1 MEFDFQE
8 DNLQTEHLFMVKR
21 VCRVCGVEKDLLADF
36 YKCRKD
42 PTLESSYAYECK
54 SCAIMRNKDNYHK
67 KKMDKDPHAMKMDT
81 QGMSMPLDP
90 NDPEYAK
97 KQKESEIKSH
107 KPWVVR
113 PRRVFTDSFAKEMKI
128 LINEVLDEREGK
140 MDYTSYF
147 DTEKFEY
154 YVGEEE
160 PPYRPSV

>member
-67 KKMDKDPHAMKMDT
+67 KKMDKDPNTMKMDT
-81 QGMSMPLDP
+81 QGMSLPLDP
-90 NDPEYAK
+90 NDPEYVK
-97 KQKESEIKSH
+97 KQKESKIQSH
-107 KPWVVR
+107 
-113 PRRVFTDSFAKEMKI
+113 
-128 LINEVLDEREGK
+128 
-140 MDYTSYF
+140 
-147 DTEKFEY
+147 
-154 YVGEEE
+154 
-160 PPYRPSV
+160 